1 VTKFRGT
8 YQDLQHRI
16 SLTGIAGEWEDH
28 GIHKQYR
35 ADSGAIINYWETT
48 GTIDFSQGRYSKE
61 FEQACLRA
69 IGGDGQQCASSRK
82 RKPVKTS
89 RGDGVLE
96 RVASKVMNA
105 RKFVTRE
112 WRENTIK
119 RISIALMIGGNLN
132 GYEMGVLD
140 SIEEKLMKKGT
151 EAVLTD
157 KQMVQLTRI
166 FDKAGC

>member
-1 VTKFRGT
+1 MTKFRGT
-8 YQDLQHRI
+8 YQELQNRI
-16 SLTGIAGEWEDH
+16 SLTGIAGEWEDR
-28 GIHKQYR
+28 GNLKQYR
-35 ADSGAIINYWETT
+35 AHDGAILNFWEST
-48 GTIDFSQGRYSKE
+48 GTVYFDRDPGKQ

-69 IGGDGQQCASSRK
+69 AGRKGQQCASSRE

-96 RVASKVMNA
+96 RVASNAMNA

-119 RISIALMIGGNLN
+119 RIGIALMIGGNLN
-132 GYEMGVLD
+132 GYEMGFLD
-140 SIEEKLMKKGT
+140 SLEEKLMKKGT